1 MKLSPPIQFASR
13 AAFTLPEL
21 IVALTVFSFVVTGVI
36 FAHLYGLSM
45 FRITETSLSATA
57 SARKVASRITE
68 EVRTC
73 TSVLIGD
80 VKTVGGTNKFVGL
93 LNGEKQQGGALIIY
107 PSTNLSRYVVYFINP
122 ADQTFR
128 RTTDEP
134 GSAVILAESVT
145 NTIVFRAEDP
155 LKGAVLTNN
164 VNNRV
169 IHFSLEFYQP
179 HRHMQVADYY
189 KLESSVTRRAD

>member
-1 MKLSPPIQFASR
+1 MKASPQIQRVSR
-13 AAFTLPEL
+13 TAFTLPEL
-21 IVALTVFSFVVTGVI
+21 MVALTVFSFVVTGVI

-45 FRITETSLSATA
+45 FRITETSLTATA
-57 SARKVASRITE
+57 SARKVAGRITE
-68 EVRTC
+68 EIRTC
-73 TSVLIGD
+73 SNVLIGD
-80 VKTVGGTNKFVGL
+80 VKLVGGTNKFVGL
-93 LNGEKQQGGALIIY
+93 LNGEKQQGGGLIIY
-107 PSTNLSRYVVYFINP
+107 PTTNLSHYVVYFVNP

-128 RTTDEP
+128 RTTDQP

-145 NTIVFRAEDP
+145 NTVVFRAEDP
-155 LKGAVLTNN
+155 LKGTVLTNN

-179 HRHMQVADYY
+179 HRHLQVADYY